1 MVLIFLLTKYD
12 DGCWIQNFRMSKETF
27 FDIANKLKS
36 MIVKKDTR
44 YHVAILVKV
53 QVACVIY
60 KLFHGSNYLIS
71 KSIIGLVLHEV
82 IKTINII
89 FRNLITWLVGQHM
102 EVVIFEFKN
111 WCGLPY
117 VHIVIGGMHVSI

>member
-1 MVLIFLLTKYD
+1 
-12 DGCWIQNFRMSKETF
+12 MSKETL
-27 FDIANKLKS
+27 FDIANKVKS

-53 QVACVIY
+53 KVACVIY

-71 KSIIGLVLHEV
+71 KLIIGLILHEV
-82 IKTINII
+82 IKAINII
-89 FRNLITWLVGQHM
+89 FRNIITWLVGQHM
-102 EVVIFEFKN
+102 EIVILEFKN

-117 VHIVIGGMHVSI
+117 LHSVIGGTHVSI